1 MRLFKF
7 LLITSIFFVATNS
20 QAPKWL
26 DKLRGKSSPKVGV
39 GDFGITHVKPKR
51 TSLSQ
56 VGAAE
61 DQTRTGGRSILRPGK
76 LNPKYAESTRRM
88 FQDDT
93 DRKEK
98 ATRNRKMGVLFN
110 KQRDEGLTPEE
121 TKILGHL
128 WGKQKTAPGA
138 FVPKNTPL
146 EREEGFATP
155 E

>member
-26 DKLRGKSSPKVGV
+26 DKLRGKSSAKVGV

-61 DQTRTGGRSILRPGK
+61 DHTTVGGRSILRPGK
-76 LNPKYAESTRRM
+76 LNPKYAESTRKM
-88 FQDDT
+88 LQDDANQ
-93 DRKEK
+93 KEK
-98 ATRNRKMGVLFN
+98 ATLNRKRGQLLK
-110 KQRDEGLTPEE
+110 KQRDEGLTPKE
-121 TKILGHL
+121 TEALGHL
-128 WGKQKTAPGA
+128 WGNQKTAPGA
-138 FVPKNTPL
+138 FVPQHTPL
-146 EREEGFATP
+146 DREEGF
-155 E
+155 